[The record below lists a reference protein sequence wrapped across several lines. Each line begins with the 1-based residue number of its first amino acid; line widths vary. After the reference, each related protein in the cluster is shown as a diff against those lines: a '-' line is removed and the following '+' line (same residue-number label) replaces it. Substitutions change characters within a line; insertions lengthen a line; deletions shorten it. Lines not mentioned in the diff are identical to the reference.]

1 MRISRK
7 PTGAKFFEL
16 FTEIGANIGAGVE
29 LLREF
34 VQVPEADRAEL
45 AARMHALENA
55 ADDATHA
62 IIEHLDRSFVTPFDR
77 EDIYRLA
84 ARLDDVVDHMDAA
97 VDLATLYRVGE
108 LPGGVAV
115 QADLLCR
122 AAQLTAAA
130 MPRLAEP
137 QELTAFWVEV
147 NQIENEADQVYR
159 RLLSELFN
167 GERDALEVMKL
178 KEVVD
183 ELEAAADAFEH
194 VANAVHSIAVK
205 EA

>member
-7 PTGAKFFEL
+7 PTGTKFFEL
-16 FTEIGANIGAGVE
+16 FTEIGANIARSVD
-29 LLREF
+29 LLDEF
-34 VQVPEADRAEL
+34 VQAPADRRPEL

-55 ADDATHA
+55 GDDATHA

-84 ARLDDVVDHMDAA
+84 ARLDDVVDHIDAA
-97 VDLATLYRVGE
+97 VDLATLYRVGDPPAGVPAQVE
-108 LPGGVAV
+108 L
-115 QADLLCR
+115 LRR
-122 AAQLTAAA
+122 AAALTAEA

-137 QELTAFWVEV
+137 QELTAYWVEV
-147 NQIENEADQVYR
+147 NELENKADQVYR

-178 KEVVD
+178 KDVVD

-194 VANAVHSIAVK
+194 VADAVHSIAVK

>member
-7 PTGAKFFEL
+7 PTGARFFEL
-16 FTEIGANIGAGVE
+16 FSEIGANIGTSVE

-34 VQVPEADRAEL
+34 VRAPAEQHAEL

-55 ADDATHA
+55 GDDATHA

-84 ARLDDVVDHMDAA
+84 SRLDDVVDHMDAA
-97 VDLATLYRVGE
+97 VDLATLYRVGA
-108 LPGGVAV
+108 LPDGVAV
-115 QADLLCR
+115 QVDLLCR

-130 MPRLAEP
+130 MPRLAQP

-147 NQIENEADQVYR
+147 NQLENEADQVYR

-167 GERDALEVMKL
+167 GDRDALEVMKL

>member
-16 FTEIGANIGAGVE
+16 FSEIGASIGASVE

-34 VQVPEADRAEL
+34 VRAPAEQHAEL

-84 ARLDDVVDHMDAA
+84 SRLDDVVDHVDAA

-108 LPGGVAV
+108 LPDGVAA
-115 QADLLCR
+115 QTDLLCR
-122 AAQLTAAA
+122 AARLTAEA
-130 MPRLAEP
+130 MPRLTDP
-137 QELTAFWVEV
+137 QQLTAYWVEV
-147 NQIENEADQVYR
+147 NQLENEADQVYR

>member
-16 FTEIGANIGAGVE
+16 FSEIGASIGASVE

-34 VQVPEADRAEL
+34 VRAPAEQHAEL

-84 ARLDDVVDHMDAA
+84 SRLDDVVDHVDAA

-108 LPGGVAV
+108 LPDGVAA
-115 QADLLCR
+115 QTDLLCR
-122 AAQLTAAA
+122 AARLTAAA
-130 MPRLAEP
+130 MPRLTDP
-137 QELTAFWVEV
+137 QQLTAYWVEV
-147 NQIENEADQVYR
+147 NQLENEADQVYR

>member
-7 PTGAKFFEL
+7 PTGVRFFEL
-16 FTEIGANIGAGVE
+16 FAEIGANIGASVE

-34 VQVPEADRAEL
+34 VRAPAEQRAEL

-55 ADDATHA
+55 GDDATHA

-84 ARLDDVVDHMDAA
+84 SRLDDVVDHMDAA

-108 LPGGVAV
+108 LPDGVAV

-122 AAQLTAAA
+122 AARLTAEA

-137 QELTAFWVEV
+137 QELTAYWVEV
-147 NQIENEADQVYR
+147 NQLENEADQVYR

-167 GERDALEVMKL
+167 GEREALEVMKL

>member
-16 FTEIGANIGAGVE
+16 FTEIGANIGGGVE

-34 VQVPEADRAEL
+34 VQAPEADRVEL

-137 QELTAFWVEV
+137 QELTAYWVEV

-178 KEVVD
+178 KDVVD
-183 ELEAAADAFEH
+183 QLEAAADAFEH

>member
-7 PTGAKFFEL
+7 PTGARFFEL
-16 FTEIGANIGAGVE
+16 FSEIGANIGSSVE

-34 VQVPEADRAEL
+34 VRAPAEQRAEL
-45 AARMHALENA
+45 AARMHTLENA
-55 ADDATHA
+55 GDDATHA

-84 ARLDDVVDHMDAA
+84 SRLDDVVDHMDAA

-108 LPGGVAV
+108 LPDGVAV
-115 QADLLCR
+115 QVDLLCR
-122 AAQLTAAA
+122 AAQLTAEA
-130 MPRLAEP
+130 MPRLAAP

-147 NQIENEADQVYR
+147 NQLENEADKVYR

-194 VANAVHSIAVK
+194 VADAVHSIAVK

>member
-7 PTGAKFFEL
+7 PTGARFFEL
-16 FTEIGANIGAGVE
+16 FSEIGANIGTSVE

-34 VQVPEADRAEL
+34 VRAPVEQRAEM

-55 ADDATHA
+55 GDDATHA

-84 ARLDDVVDHMDAA
+84 SRLDDVVDHMDAA

-108 LPGGVAV
+108 LPDGVAAQV
-115 QADLLCR
+115 DLLCR
-122 AAQLTAAA
+122 AAQLTAEA
-130 MPRLAEP
+130 MPRLEEP

-147 NQIENEADQVYR
+147 NQLENEADQVYR

-167 GERDALEVMKL
+167 GSRDALEVMKL

-194 VANAVHSIAVK
+194 VANAVHTIAVK

>member
-34 VQVPEADRAEL
+34 VQAPEEDRAEL

>member
-7 PTGAKFFEL
+7 PTGMRFFEL
-16 FTEIGANIGAGVE
+16 FTEIGANIGASVE

-34 VQVPEADRAEL
+34 VRAPAEQRAEL
-45 AARMHALENA
+45 AVRMHALENA
-55 ADDATHA
+55 GDDTTHA

-84 ARLDDVVDHMDAA
+84 SRLDDVVDHMDAA

-108 LPGGVAV
+108 LPDGVPV
-115 QADLLCR
+115 QVDLLCR

-147 NQIENEADQVYR
+147 NQLENEADQVYR

>member
-16 FTEIGANIGAGVE
+16 FAEIGANIGAGVE

-34 VQVPEADRAEL
+34 VQAPEQDRAEL
-45 AARMHALENA
+45 AARMHTLENA

-178 KEVVD
+178 KDVVD

>member
-7 PTGAKFFEL
+7 PTGARFFEL
-16 FTEIGANIGAGVE
+16 FTEIGANIGSSVE

-34 VQVPEADRAEL
+34 VRAPAEQRAEL

-55 ADDATHA
+55 GDDATHA

-108 LPGGVAV
+108 LPDGVAV
-115 QADLLCR
+115 QAELLCR
-122 AAQLTAAA
+122 AARLTAEA

-147 NQIENEADQVYR
+147 NQLENEADQVYR

-167 GERDALEVMKL
+167 GSRDALEVMKL

>member
-34 VQVPEADRAEL
+34 VQAPEADRAEL

>member
-7 PTGAKFFEL
+7 PTGTKFFEL
-16 FTEIGANIGAGVE
+16 FTEIGANIAASVE

-34 VQVPEADRAEL
+34 VNAPVERRGPLAE
-45 AARMHALENA
+45 RMHALENA
-55 ADDATHA
+55 GDDATHA
-62 IIEHLDRSFVTPFDR
+62 IIGHLDRSFVTPFDR

-84 ARLDDVVDHMDAA
+84 STLDDVVDHMDAA
-97 VDLATLYRVGE
+97 VDLTTLYRVGE
-108 LPGGVAV
+108 LPSGVSAQV
-115 QADLLCR
+115 DLLAR
-122 AAQLTAAA
+122 AARLTADA

-137 QELTAFWVEV
+137 QELTAYWVEV
-147 NQIENEADQVYR
+147 NQLENEADQVYR

-167 GERDALEVMKL
+167 GSRDALEVMKL
-178 KEVVD
+178 KDVVD

-194 VANAVHSIAVK
+194 VADAVHSIAVK

>member
-16 FTEIGANIGAGVE
+16 FSEIGANIGSSVE

-34 VQVPEADRAEL
+34 VRAPAEQHAEL
-45 AARMHALENA
+45 AVRMHALENA
-55 ADDATHA
+55 GDDATHA

-84 ARLDDVVDHMDAA
+84 SRLDDVVDHMDAA
-97 VDLATLYRVGE
+97 VDLATLYRVGA
-108 LPGGVAV
+108 LPDGVAV
-115 QADLLCR
+115 QVDLLCR
-122 AAQLTAAA
+122 AARLTADA
-130 MPRLAEP
+130 MPRLAQP

-147 NQIENEADQVYR
+147 NQLENEADQVYR
-159 RLLSELFN
+159 RLLSDLFN

>member
-16 FTEIGANIGAGVE
+16 FTEIGANIGSSVE

-34 VQVPEADRAEL
+34 VRAPAGQRAEL

-55 ADDATHA
+55 GDDATHA

-84 ARLDDVVDHMDAA
+84 SRLDDVVDHMDAA

-108 LPGGVAV
+108 LPDGVAV
-115 QADLLCR
+115 QVDLLCR
-122 AAQLTAAA
+122 AAQLTAEA
-130 MPRLAEP
+130 MPRLAGP

-147 NQIENEADQVYR
+147 NQLENEADKVYR

-194 VANAVHSIAVK
+194 VADAVHSIAVK

>member
-16 FTEIGANIGAGVE
+16 FTEIGANIGSSVE

-34 VQVPEADRAEL
+34 VAAPIEQRAEL
-45 AARMHALENA
+45 AERMHALENTG
-55 ADDATHA
+55 DDATHA
-62 IIEHLDRSFVTPFDR
+62 IIGHLDRSFVTPFDR

-84 ARLDDVVDHMDAA
+84 SRLDDVVDHMDAA

-108 LPGGVAV
+108 LPDGVSAQV
-115 QADLLCR
+115 ELLCR
-122 AAQLTAAA
+122 AAQLTADA
-130 MPRLAEP
+130 MPRLTEP

-147 NQIENEADQVYR
+147 NQLENEADQVYR

-167 GERDALEVMKL
+167 GTRDALEVMKL
-178 KEVVD
+178 KDVVD

-194 VANAVHSIAVK
+194 VADAVHSIAVK

>member
-16 FTEIGANIGAGVE
+16 FTEIGANIGRSVE
-29 LLREF
+29 LLGEF
-34 VQVPEADRAEL
+34 VRAPADRRQEL
-45 AARMHALENA
+45 AERMHALENA
-55 ADDATHA
+55 GDDATHA

-108 LPGGVAV
+108 LPDGVNAQV
-115 QADLLCR
+115 DLLCR

-137 QELTAFWVEV
+137 QELTAYWVDV
-147 NQIENEADQVYR
+147 NQVENEADQVYR

-167 GERDALEVMKL
+167 GQRDALEVMKL